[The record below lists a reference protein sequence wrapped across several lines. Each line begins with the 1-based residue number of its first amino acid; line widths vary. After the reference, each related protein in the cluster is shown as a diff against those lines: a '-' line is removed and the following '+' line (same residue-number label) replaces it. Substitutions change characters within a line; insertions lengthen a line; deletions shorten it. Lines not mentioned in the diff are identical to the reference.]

1 MTSLSSLGSKNKE
14 CTCETQLLSLQKQH
28 PAITQ
33 NQNIFIKH
41 SDTPFSSTCSYCAS
55 SCITTT
61 PLIQVNTTTT
71 NINSITNN
79 IKPNY
84 THSIYNVKHH
94 HHNHNDDMIHF
105 NPHYNN
111 TSTSMLSN
119 VIPNNTNANTIN
131 TNTICKERVLSYDDI
146 RNIIASFDNHFLFKN
161 MPRGIMELILLE
173 LIQVE
178 FAKDKVVYKE
188 GDKGSFFYIIAQ
200 GQLMS
205 YSTATTTS
213 TAVDVKERKTYSQWE
228 CFGGLSLLTG
238 NKREATVQTLTH
250 VVLLCLSVNVYSKI
264 KNKIAEEH
272 YKDKFLFINNISFLK
287 NLDAITKFKLTDGL
301 TTCKFKPN
309 ECVFKEGDTASSI
322 YFVKDGLVSCRS
334 KKKEIRKLQTQ
345 SCFGE
350 SGMLLN
356 NKRALDIYALKHTTC
371 YQISNDILIEVL
383 GSNFINVIL
392 FSIFTVQIKQNPF
405 FKDILIDSL
414 MMKLFN
420 CFNVKYYSK
429 NEVVYLK
436 SELLCHNTHFTNDK
450 VLLIIEGSLFFEDSE
465 LPFAGRGNVIGE
477 DILFKDTVAFTHNI
491 LANPDCVCLEAKSE
505 DIKKVLGIER
515 SDVDGKRFNI
525 YKRVNKLKKLYLFQH
540 LSEKTLSSIALHMK
554 KAKYNEDDIIVE
566 EGTVGSSLYLISKG
580 KVTIKKNGTFIRYL
594 ESGSCFGEIALLSNS
609 CETRSASVYASSTV
623 VICYVLSKKE
633 FDVIL
638 NENKGIKGNLLKKIA
653 LRDSSIQLN
662 DLFFFKFLGKGK
674 FGNVNLVHNK
684 KNIYAVKSVSRL
696 KVNKE
701 RILGRY
707 LLNERKIMLTL
718 DHPFIVKLI
727 KTLKNKN
734 FCFFLIEYING
745 INLDDYLNQKEKF
758 KNIEECKFYIA
769 SLILVL
775 EYLQKKNIIHRDL
788 KPANIMI
795 DSNGYLK
802 LIDFGTAKELNDY
815 TLTVVG
821 TPHYISPEILIGKGY
836 SLSCDFWSLG
846 VCAYE
851 LFYGMYPF
859 GNNASEVMEI
869 YRDIVNV
876 DYALPSNKDKYCNVN
891 ELINVLLVKKVSKR
905 MCEAKEL
912 KKLNLFNGFEW
923 DKLIDF
929 TLSPPYIPKQFDV
942 SQVLKNTLMLFEK
955 EIEREMNE
963 MTEDC
968 LSEDTVNNKVCD
980 RTWADEF

>member
-1 MTSLSSLGSKNKE
+1 MSSLSSSSLYANSKKNE
-14 CTCETQLLSLQKQH
+14 CSCEMQLLSLQKQY
-28 PAITQ
+28 PILTQ

-41 SDTPFSSTCSYCAS
+41 SETPFTNTCSYFTS
-55 SCITTT
+55 SCMSTT
-61 PLIQVNTTTT
+61 PLIHVNTT
-71 NINSITNN
+71 
-79 IKPNY
+79 KPNY
-84 THSIYNVKHH
+84 SHSIYSIKHH
-94 HHNHNDDMIHF
+94 SHSYNNDNDMIHYT
-105 NPHYNN
+105 PHHNN
-111 TSTSMLSN
+111 TTTSMLSN
-119 VIPNNTNANTIN
+119 INTHSN
-131 TNTICKERVLSYDDI
+131 TNTVNTVNTSTLCKERILNHDDI
-146 RNIIASFDNHFLFKN
+146 RNIISSFDNHFLFKN

-178 FAKDKVVYKE
+178 FAKDKIVYKE
-188 GDKGSFFYIIAQ
+188 GDKGSFFYIIAE
-200 GQLMS
+200 GKLIS

-213 TAVDVKERKTYSQWE
+213 TADATVKEKKTYSQWE
-228 CFGGLSLLTG
+228 CFGGLSLITG

-250 VVLLCLSVNVYSKI
+250 VVLLCLSVNVYTKI

-287 NLDAITKFKLTDGL
+287 NLDAITKFKLTNGL

-309 ECVFKEGDTASSI
+309 ECIFKEGETASSI

-334 KKKEIRKLQTQ
+334 KRKEIRKLQTQ
-345 SCFGE
+345 CCFGE

-356 NKRALDIYALKHTTC
+356 NKRALDVYALKPTTC
-371 YQISNDILIEVL
+371 YQISNDILNEVL

-429 NEVVYLK
+429 HEVVYLK
-436 SELLCHNTHFTNDK
+436 SELLHHNTHFTNDK
-450 VLLIIEGSLFFEDSE
+450 VLLIIEGSLFFEGSE

-477 DILFKDTVAFTHNI
+477 DILFKDTVTFTHNI
-491 LANPDCVCLEAKSE
+491 LANPDCVCLEANSN
-505 DIKKVLGIER
+505 DIKTVLGIER

-540 LSEKTLSSIALHMK
+540 LSERTLSSIALHMK
-554 KAKYNEDDIIVE
+554 KVKYNEDDIIVE

-638 NENKGIKGNLLKKIA
+638 NKNKGIKGNLLKKIA
-653 LRDSSIQLN
+653 LRDNSIQLN

-701 RILGRY
+701 RILGKY
-707 LLNERKIMLTL
+707 LLNERKIMLML

-758 KNIEECKFYIA
+758 KNVEECKFYIA

-846 VCAYE
+846 VCAFE

-859 GNNASEVMEI
+859 GNNANEVMEI

-876 DYALPSNKDKYCNVN
+876 DYVLPSHKDKYCNVN

-905 MCEAKEL
+905 ICEAKEL

-923 DKLIDF
+923 DKLVDF

-955 EIEREMNE
+955 EIDREMNE

-968 LSEDTVNNKVCD
+968 LSEDTVSNNKVSD
-980 RTWADEF
+980 KTWADEF

>member
-1 MTSLSSLGSKNKE
+1 MSSLSSSLYTNTKNKE
-14 CTCETQLLSLQKQH
+14 CSCETQLLLLQKQH
-28 PAITQ
+28 PILTQ

-41 SDTPFSSTCSYCAS
+41 SETPFTNACSYFTS
-55 SCITTT
+55 SCMTTT
-61 PLIQVNTTTT
+61 PLIHVNTT
-71 NINSITNN
+71 
-79 IKPNY
+79 KPNY
-84 THSIYNVKHH
+84 SHSIYSIKHH
-94 HHNHNDDMIHF
+94 SHSNNNDNDMIHF
-105 NPHYNN
+105 TPHHNN
-111 TSTSMLSN
+111 TTTSMLSN
-119 VIPNNTNANTIN
+119 IN
-131 TNTICKERVLSYDDI
+131 THSNTVNTVNTSTLYKERILNHDDI
-146 RNIIASFDNHFLFKN
+146 RNIISSFDNHFLFKN

-178 FAKDKVVYKE
+178 FAKDKIVYKE
-188 GDKGSFFYIIAQ
+188 GDKGSFFYIIAE
-200 GQLMS
+200 GKLIS

-213 TAVDVKERKTYSQWE
+213 TADATVKEKKTYSQWE

-250 VVLLCLSVNVYSKI
+250 VVLLCLSVNVYTKI

-272 YKDKFLFINNISFLK
+272 YKDKFIFINNISFLK

-309 ECVFKEGDTASSI
+309 ECIFKEGETASSI

-334 KKKEIRKLQTQ
+334 KRKEIRKLQTQ

-356 NKRALDIYALKHTTC
+356 NKRALDVYALKHTTC
-371 YQISNDILIEVL
+371 YQISNDILNEVL

-405 FKDILIDSL
+405 FKDIIIDSL

-429 NEVVYLK
+429 HEVVYLK
-436 SELLCHNTHFTNDK
+436 SELLHHNTHFTNDK
-450 VLLIIEGSLFFEDSE
+450 VLLIIEGSLFFEGSE

-477 DILFKDTVAFTHNI
+477 DILFKDTIAFTHNI
-491 LANPDCVCLEAKSE
+491 IANPDCVCLEANSD
-505 DIKKVLGIER
+505 DIKTVLGIER

-540 LSEKTLSSIALHMK
+540 LSERTLSSIALHMK
-554 KAKYNEDDIIVE
+554 KVKYNEDDIIVE

-580 KVTIKKNGTFIRYL
+580 KVTIKKGGTFIRYL

-653 LRDSSIQLN
+653 LRDNSIQLN

-701 RILGRY
+701 RILGKY
-707 LLNERKIMLTL
+707 LLNERKIMLML

-758 KNIEECKFYIA
+758 KNVEECKFYIA

-851 LFYGMYPF
+851 LFYGTYPF
-859 GNNASEVMEI
+859 GNDASEVMEI

-876 DYALPSNKDKYCNVN
+876 DYVLPSHKNKYCNVN

-912 KKLNLFNGFEW
+912 KKLSLFNGFEW
-923 DKLIDF
+923 DKLVDF

-955 EIEREMNE
+955 EIDREMNE

-968 LSEDTVNNKVCD
+968 LSEDTVSNNKVSD
-980 RTWADEF
+980 KTWADEF

>member
-1 MTSLSSLGSKNKE
+1 MITS
-14 CTCETQLLSLQKQH
+14 
-28 PAITQ
+28 
-33 NQNIFIKH
+33 
-41 SDTPFSSTCSYCAS
+41 
-55 SCITTT
+55 
-61 PLIQVNTTTT
+61 
-71 NINSITNN
+71 
-79 IKPNY
+79 
-84 THSIYNVKHH
+84 
-94 HHNHNDDMIHF
+94 
-105 NPHYNN
+105 
-111 TSTSMLSN
+111 
-119 VIPNNTNANTIN
+119 N
-131 TNTICKERVLSYDDI
+131 TNTNTSSTVCKERVLSQDEI
-146 RNIIASFDNHFLFKN
+146 RNIISSFDNHFLFKD

-178 FAKDKVVYKE
+178 FGKGRVVYRE

-200 GQLMS
+200 GQLES
-205 YSTATTTS
+205 YVA
-213 TAVDVKERKTYSQWE
+213 AAADGKAKKTYSQWE

-238 NKREATVQTLTH
+238 NKRETTVQTVTR

-264 KNKIAEEH
+264 KSKIAEEH

-287 NLDAITKFKLTDGL
+287 NLDAITKFKLSDGL

-322 YFVKDGLVSCRS
+322 YFVKEGLVSCRS
-334 KKKEIRKLQTQ
+334 KKREIRKLQTQ
-345 SCFGE
+345 CCFGE

-371 YQISNDILIEVL
+371 YQISSNILCEVL

-392 FSIFTVQIKQNPF
+392 FSIFTVHIKQNPF

-420 CFNVKYYSK
+420 CFTVKHYFK
-429 NEVVYLK
+429 NEVVFLK
-436 SELLCHNTHFTNDK
+436 SELQRHNTHFTNDK
-450 VLLIIEGSLFFEDSE
+450 VLLIIEGSLFFEGSE
-465 LPFAGRGNVIGE
+465 LPFAGRGNVVGE
-477 DILFKDTVAFTHNI
+477 DVLFKDTVEFTHNV
-491 LANPDCVCLEAKSE
+491 LANPDCVCLEARSE
-505 DIKKVLGIER
+505 GIKAVLGIRR
-515 SDVDGKRFNI
+515 SDADGKRFNI

-554 KAKYNEDDIIVE
+554 KAKYGEDDIIVE

-580 KVTIKKNGTFIRYL
+580 KVAVKKSGTFIRYL

-609 CETRSASVYASSTV
+609 CETRSASVFASSTV

-633 FDVIL
+633 FDVIS
-638 NENKGIKGNLLKKIA
+638 NENKGIKGYLFKKIA
-653 LRDSSIQLN
+653 LRDNSIQLN
-662 DLFFFKFLGKGK
+662 ELFFFKFLGKGK

-684 KNIYAVKSVSRL
+684 KNIYAIKSVSRS

-701 RILGRY
+701 RILGKY

-758 KNIEECKFYIA
+758 KDVEECKFYVA

-851 LFYGMYPF
+851 LFYGVYPF

-876 DYALPSNKDKYCNVN
+876 DYLLPSNKDKYLHVN
-891 ELINVLLVKKVSKR
+891 ELINALLIKKASKR

-912 KKLNLFNGFEW
+912 KKLSLFNGFEW
-923 DKLIDF
+923 DKLVDF

-955 EIEREMNE
+955 EIDRETNE
-963 MTEDC
+963 ITEDC
-968 LSEDTVNNKVCD
+968 SSDETFNNKACD
-980 RTWADEF
+980 KTWADEF